1 LGFSSGG
8 TERDWEQTAQGGSGG
23 WIRHLALG
31 TALEQPVPRNTSEDE
46 DGGGDGD
53 GGVPSQAVAGWP
65 LGMAAAIGFGLVC
78 RSETTAGGETGGMWK
93 ETGGGGWGR
102 VGRRTGLDG
111 TDFAIN
117 TCSDG
122 LMPTRNEK
130 WHYYQILDFKIRD

>member
-23 WIRHLALG
+23 WIRHLAVG

-65 LGMAAAIGFGLVC
+65 LGMAAAIGLGLVC
-78 RSETTAGGETGGMWK
+78 RSETTAGGETERYVEGNGTREVGLGGA
-93 ETGGGGWGR
+93 TSLFGR
-102 VGRRTGLDG
+102 
-111 TDFAIN
+111 
-117 TCSDG
+117 
-122 LMPTRNEK
+122 
-130 WHYYQILDFKIRD
+130 Y